1 MRALLKFDRFMFD
14 LQKPWHIDLQKP
26 SDIVWLSLWV
36 YGSILE
42 VTSHG
47 LQLWFK
53 GNSGLKILISS
64 VFGWFWWTKRT
75 EKKVCVHKLKVY
87 SKIAISSFCQMIES
101 YCKNTHI
108 KFQ

>member
-1 MRALLKFDRFMFD
+1 MFD

-53 GNSGLKILISS
+53 GNSGLKILISTIFDDFYEPRERKKRF
-64 VFGWFWWTKRT
+64 VFINLKST
-75 EKKVCVHKLKVY
+75 EK
-87 SKIAISSFCQMIES
+87 
-101 YCKNTHI
+101 
-108 KFQ
+108 